1 MGYQGSIPGRDRPKS
16 LKQVMTALMQ
26 NAQLHVWGSSEMT
39 IIYGCP
45 VSQEMKRNGD
55 VFIRVKNSRVGRTSE
70 THKKKTKMMITC
82 SKQVASGNDKK
93 EGKRMH
99 SNSSPNLN
107 PTHFC
112 YCWKVLEAGIVVHLK
127 NIFKNIFTHHC
138 LVKTNAV
145 HTQI

>member
-1 MGYQGSIPGRDRPKS
+1 MGYKGSIPGRDWPKS

-45 VSQEMKRNGD
+45 VSQKMKRNDD
-55 VFIRVKNSRVGRTSE
+55 VFIRVKNSRVNQKHT
-70 THKKKTKMMITC
+70 KNKTKMMITC
-82 SKQVASGNDKK
+82 SKQVASENDKK
-93 EGKRMH
+93 EGKRMD

-107 PTHFC
+107 LTRFC

-127 NIFKNIFTHHC
+127 NIFKNIFTHHF
-138 LVKTNAV
+138 LVKTIAV